1 MANNIEVSN
10 DGNNIDVSVPSSGL
24 SAINSLQAFS
34 GLGTDASP
42 LDFSAFKVITQ
53 PSDLLLYGTYAAGV
67 YTLPTADLY
76 YFTGPQS
83 YGTDEIVCGEVGGT
97 YVFYGGN
104 YTQLT
109 STTTGNFIS
118 SSTAGTSIKIIDM
131 FITVA
136 NGTALSM
143 SGGFN
148 SCILEFAVFINCKQC
163 VDLDTGAFFT
173 NEVLVMVVCE
183 IGCVAKD
190 VGTISGR
197 LIQWSVGQDLGGVAL
212 TLKGAAS
219 ERFFLSQA
227 DSRPTATESYLD
239 IQADYAGLSDIGVG
253 VHTNGLAGNF
263 FLPGSRDQTDK
274 DINVSDVVN
283 VTDSQSTVACY
294 IALGDEIQTAITDG
308 VETVIAGTYTADVS
322 NRFTVVGG
330 KTTYIGNETDDF
342 DLVLKCLC
350 SNASGNNKNYQLYFR
365 KNGTT
370 LIPISL
376 DQVNCDA
383 GTPAKA
389 VCVGSVELTTGD
401 FLEPVIIGIGT
412 ANNNVTCS
420 ALAMIIG

>member
-1 MANNIEVSN
+1 MANNITVSS

-34 GLGTDASP
+34 GLGTDANP

-53 PSDLLLYGTYAAGV
+53 PSDLLLYGTYSAGV

-76 YFTGPQS
+76 YFTGPQD

-104 YTQLT
+104 YSQLT

-136 NGTALSM
+136 NGTAISM

-148 SCILEFAVFINCKQC
+148 SCILEFAVFINCKKC
-163 VDLDTGAFFT
+163 VDLDTGSFFT

-183 IGCVAKD
+183 DGCVVKD
-190 VGTISGR
+190 VGTMSGR

-239 IQADYAGLSDIGVG
+239 IQADYGGLSDIGLG
-253 VHTNGLAGNF
+253 VHTGGAGDF
-263 FLPGSRDQTDK
+263 FKVGTRDQTDK

-283 VTDSQSTVACY
+283 VTNSHSTVACY
-294 IALGDEIQTAITDG
+294 IALGDEAQTSITDG
-308 VETVIAGTYTADVS
+308 VETVIAGTYTAEIA
-322 NRFTVVGG
+322 NRFTVAGG
-330 KTTYIGNETDDF
+330 KTTYTGNETDNF

-350 SNASGNNKNYQLYFR
+350 SNASGNNKNYELYYR
-365 KNGTT
+365 LNGTT
-370 LIPISL
+370 LIPITL

-389 VCVGSVELTTGD
+389 VCVGSVELSTGD
-401 FLEPVIIGIGT
+401 YLEPIIIGIGT